1 MFLFQVSMNVG
12 SVHLASPW
20 HQFRAFSELKNESRG
35 GYIEGEICVPAY
47 VSRIR
52 ISLVNHGPTREPH
65 VNLLFETP
73 RNKLVSHCQEM
84 KPSDHDIVLHKVNDA
99 FELQQPSYWLNN
111 QVNRPQFWING
122 KLVLGTNNLQLT
134 VCKAVQKGQSK
145 ISVSEMIKYLNLRQF
160 NGDLEK
166 ARLKVIFDDNPPI
179 YSKVILD
186 KAKYLIKID
195 TIRTTHI
202 CDRADQLLTIYFNK
216 SVKITQDKCL
226 KLTLFRNICSV
237 DIHFTNYRIVSENV
251 VDFKVNA
258 SRIGACAN
266 VYVVVSIDDRD
277 IDGSSL
283 YDQIS
288 DDLTIDIKKHFEHPE
303 FLCFCKLNSAADFK
317 PTKVRSSIRT
327 RPYPSTSVPCE
338 GQPVASTYGGA
349 RSRTIRRPQRPNQ
362 SFVDPSYIR
371 QPHINMYTQEGK
383 QQPAV
388 QEPQVRQQLLQNQL
402 QTQSVPSTSKGARP
416 RTMRSSQSN
425 ADPIGQGQAPGFVP
439 QGRELPPGWE
449 AHSYNGRT
457 YYANNV
463 TRITQWEHPGSQ
475 DRHHQSRPSQP
486 HQPTL
491 QNFQLVGQPQLQ
503 QTNPSSRPQPTLS
516 HAGFSSRPQGSL
528 GPIPTTVPSV
538 ILQDSDS
545 DEGSWQFVTQDERP
559 PGPLAT
565 GDGPPQ
571 PQVTGQRNPEPSRVS
586 SNVGFVG
593 AIREVPVDKSEE
605 DDLCLSV
612 NALTILTDDEEDQ
625 GGIFVHHV
633 ANAGSSSGNDVSDQ
647 DDFQS
652 DRNSDDQHEV
662 DQNQEDQW
670 DQNETSEYDQHDSD
684 QAQDDYDY
692 ENCNDYDDYYNDYD
706 YSSDYTSD

>member
-1 MFLFQVSMNVG
+1 MNVG

-288 DDLTIDIKKHFEHPE
+288 DELTIDIKNI
-303 FLCFCKLNSAADFK
+303 LN
-317 PTKVRSSIRT
+317 IRNF
-327 RPYPSTSVPCE
+327 YAF
-338 GQPVASTYGGA
+338 AS
-349 RSRTIRRPQRPNQ
+349 
-362 SFVDPSYIR
+362 
-371 QPHINMYTQEGK
+371 
-383 QQPAV
+383 
-388 QEPQVRQQLLQNQL
+388 
-402 QTQSVPSTSKGARP
+402 
-416 RTMRSSQSN
+416 
-425 ADPIGQGQAPGFVP
+425 
-439 QGRELPPGWE
+439 
-449 AHSYNGRT
+449 
-457 YYANNV
+457 
-463 TRITQWEHPGSQ
+463 
-475 DRHHQSRPSQP
+475 
-486 HQPTL
+486 
-491 QNFQLVGQPQLQ
+491 
-503 QTNPSSRPQPTLS
+503 
-516 HAGFSSRPQGSL
+516 
-528 GPIPTTVPSV
+528 
-538 ILQDSDS
+538 
-545 DEGSWQFVTQDERP
+545 
-559 PGPLAT
+559 
-565 GDGPPQ
+565 
-571 PQVTGQRNPEPSRVS
+571 
-586 SNVGFVG
+586 
-593 AIREVPVDKSEE
+593 
-605 DDLCLSV
+605 
-612 NALTILTDDEEDQ
+612 
-625 GGIFVHHV
+625 
-633 ANAGSSSGNDVSDQ
+633 
-647 DDFQS
+647 
-652 DRNSDDQHEV
+652 
-662 DQNQEDQW
+662 
-670 DQNETSEYDQHDSD
+670 
-684 QAQDDYDY
+684 
-692 ENCNDYDDYYNDYD
+692 
-706 YSSDYTSD
+706 